1 MGWKLLLTDLMTHLP
16 SPGGGLSRGAVV
28 GDDVNSSAPLGIH
41 VLFFV
46 MF

>member
-1 MGWKLLLTDLMTHLP
+1 MEAFIDRPDDSSSITGG
-16 SPGGGLSRGAVV
+16 GGGLSRGAVV